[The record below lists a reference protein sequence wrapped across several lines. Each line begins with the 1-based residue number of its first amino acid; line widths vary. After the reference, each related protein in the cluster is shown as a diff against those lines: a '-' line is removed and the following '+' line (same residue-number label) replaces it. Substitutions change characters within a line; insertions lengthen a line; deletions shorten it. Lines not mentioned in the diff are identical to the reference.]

1 MAQWELWLILFFLA
15 WILVG
20 FGNDLLVLRQYGL
33 LDHSSCFSVDRK
45 GNIPLTNFALRRIRE
60 GDEKTSGAFN
70 DADVMDQKAIVEGN
84 GSMGFDQSLVG
95 WTILTPVIF
104 MLIPTQM
111 SWLLPGG

>member
-33 LDHSSCFSVDRK
+33 LDHLPCFSVDGK

-60 GDEKTSGAFN
+60 GDEKTSGGPL
-70 DADVMDQKAIVEGN
+70 MT
-84 GSMGFDQSLVG
+84 L
-95 WTILTPVIF
+95 
-104 MLIPTQM
+104 M
-111 SWLLPGG
+111 SWTRKQSSKEMEA

>member
-33 LDHSSCFSVDRK
+33 LDHSSCFSVDGK

-60 GDEKTSGAFN
+60 EMKRPAGPLMT
-70 DADVMDQKAIVEGN
+70 
-84 GSMGFDQSLVG
+84 L
-95 WTILTPVIF
+95 
-104 MLIPTQM
+104 M
-111 SWLLPGG
+111 SWTRKQSSKQMEA